1 MKPATQPVTPQL
13 EVHEHWFVSGPR
25 GRAGYHNGIWREPKF
40 KHSHPGGDVPH
51 RHPDTGPSSYGHRP
65 PKTTKRPT
73 GEQFEIVPMSEED
86 QSFDLVITDSALMS
100 VDGKLVPIGEVWT
113 YTQDGDGDHAIWN
126 GEELIAVTDGWG
138 IYISEVRRTREED
151 EANARLISSA
161 PELLRVAKDAADFLL
176 RTARVLDEWAVQSQN
191 GGWSTH
197 QVEGNLRV
205 ANDCR
210 REAYCIQRVIDR
222 ATGAEGTRP

>member
-1 MKPATQPVTPQL
+1 MKPATQPVTHTPGPWYVGAQNDL
-13 EVHEHWFVSGPR
+13 LYIINTKPRPVPADYINPGVPGSVVIARLRYHDVSPEVER
-25 GRAGYHNGIWREPKF
+25 
-40 KHSHPGGDVPH
+40 
-51 RHPDTGPSSYGHRP
+51 
-65 PKTTKRPT
+65 
-73 GEQFEIVPMSEED
+73 
-86 QSFDLVITDSALMS
+86 
-100 VDGKLVPIGEVWT
+100 
-113 YTQDGDGDHAIWN
+113 
-126 GEELIAVTDGWG
+126 
-138 IYISEVRRTREED
+138 
-151 EANARLISSA
+151 ANAAVLASA

-210 REAYCIQRVIDR
+210 READCIQRVIDR

>member
-1 MKPATQPVTPQL
+1 MKPATQPVTQTP
-13 EVHEHWFVSGPR
+13 GP
-25 GRAGYHNGIWREPKF
+25 WE
-40 KHSHPGGDVPH
+40 
-51 RHPDTGPSSYGHRP
+51 
-65 PKTTKRPT
+65 
-73 GEQFEIVPMSEED
+73 
-86 QSFDLVITDSALMS
+86 LDSA
-100 VDGKLVPIGEVWT
+100 K
-113 YTQDGDGDHAIWN
+113 DGDSRYFVIHGQIPA
-126 GEELIAVTDGWG
+126 G
-138 IYISEVRRTREED
+138 INADFGYPVADTMNRHHCVAPDED

-161 PELLRVAKDAADFLL
+161 PQLLRVAKDAADFLL

-210 REAYCIQRVIDR
+210 READCIQRVIDR

>member
-1 MKPATQPVTPQL
+1 MNSHKVVPFPA
-13 EVHEHWFVSGPR
+13 
-25 GRAGYHNGIWREPKF
+25 EPMLLAHF
-40 KHSHPGGDVPH
+40 CCASIE
-51 RHPDTGPSSYGHRP
+51 T
-65 PKTTKRPT
+65 
-73 GEQFEIVPMSEED
+73 EQNRV
-86 QSFDLVITDSALMS
+86 
-100 VDGKLVPIGEVWT
+100 
-113 YTQDGDGDHAIWN
+113 
-126 GEELIAVTDGWG
+126 
-138 IYISEVRRTREED
+138 
-151 EANARLISSA
+151 NARLIASA

-210 REAYCIQRVIDR
+210 READCIQRVIDR

>member
-1 MKPATQPVTPQL
+1 MHLHTVSRNCRSGSLAVR
-13 EVHEHWFVSGPR
+13 HEAS
-25 GRAGYHNGIWREPKF
+25 
-40 KHSHPGGDVPH
+40 HSACNANAW
-51 RHPDTGPSSYGHRP
+51 
-65 PKTTKRPT
+65 
-73 GEQFEIVPMSEED
+73 
-86 QSFDLVITDSALMS
+86 AL
-100 VDGKLVPIGEVWT
+100 
-113 YTQDGDGDHAIWN
+113 
-126 GEELIAVTDGWG
+126 
-138 IYISEVRRTREED
+138 

-210 REAYCIQRVIDR
+210 READCIQRVIDR